1 MNIDLCFHIFKF
13 EKRFKWVVSSLNQQI
28 DNPCKLHIKVAAHK
42 TLDNFKYILDEMPK
56 TFPKLDISITEYD
69 DSRFEARGQ
78 TRTDQI
84 KNCTSEW
91 ILFLDGDNV
100 FDPQFFS
107 KLYPLLK
114 TATPDMKQRVI
125 SVPRLTMSASDGY
138 HLIKSDNGNEIKDAY
153 KKAAAVNTHLSVRGR
168 ISGAGYFQLVH
179 VPTMRSM
186 GIDSYVNGSYDTP
199 ILDKDVLFS
208 TRSDVVFRHRFKSV
222 VPIRELPLLVH
233 LNHYRRQLDKEYS
246 FDSCN

>member
-1 MNIDLCFHIFKF
+1 MNIDLCFHVFKF
-13 EKRFKWVVSSLNQQI
+13 EKRFRWVVSSLNQQI
-28 DNPCKLHIKVAAHK
+28 NNPFNMHIKVAAHK
-42 TLDNFKYILDEMPK
+42 TLDNFKYILDEMPT

-69 DSRFEARGQ
+69 DARFQARGQ

-114 TATPDMKQRVI
+114 TLTDDAKYRVI
-125 SVPRLTMSASDGY
+125 SVPRLTMSADDGY
-138 HLIKSDNGNEIKDAY
+138 NLIKSDSNNEIQNAY
-153 KKAAAVNTHLSVRGR
+153 TKAAAVKTWLSFRGR
-168 ISGAGYFQLVH
+168 VSGAGYFQLVH

-199 ILDKDVLFS
+199 ILDKEVLFS

-222 VPIRELPLLVH
+222 IPIRELPLLVH
-233 LNHYRRQLDKEYS
+233 LNHYRRKIDTEYD
-246 FDSCN
+246 FNFCN